1 MHFKTILDLCCVKF
15 LEPMDE
21 HRPGFKSETCS
32 KKMIKFDNVS
42 KIEIFKFGS
51 NFQVKIHKKSNKSKK
66 NFRCRSACRC
76 RSRLTWQRRAGRGGA
91 EGFFLGRQRRVM
103 DPAQ

>member
-1 MHFKTILDLCCVKF
+1 
-15 LEPMDE
+15 MDE

-32 KKMIKFDNVS
+32 KKMIKFDNFS

-51 NFQVKIHKKSNKSKK
+51 NFQVEIHKESNKSKK
-66 NFRCRSACRC
+66 KFPLPLGLPLP
-76 RSRLTWQRRAGRGGA
+76 LTPHLAAEGGA
-91 EGFFLGRQRRVM
+91 EAFFLGRRRRVM